1 LFYLDVYKDALHV
14 ASGLWAL
21 TAGLWSRSAAV
32 TFLRAFGAIYLLDG
46 IVGVLTGS
54 SFLDLSLFLK
64 GFQDSPL
71 LSNGPHLGL
80 GLAGVALGRRPRRG
94 PANVPA

>member
-1 LFYLDVYKDALHV
+1 M
-14 ASGLWAL
+14 
-21 TAGLWSRSAAV
+21 

-46 IVGVLTGS
+46 VVGVLTGS

-71 LSNGPHLGL
+71 LSNGPHLSL
-80 GLAGVALGRRPRRG
+80 GLAGVVLGWWPWRARTAAG
-94 PANVPA
+94 VAA